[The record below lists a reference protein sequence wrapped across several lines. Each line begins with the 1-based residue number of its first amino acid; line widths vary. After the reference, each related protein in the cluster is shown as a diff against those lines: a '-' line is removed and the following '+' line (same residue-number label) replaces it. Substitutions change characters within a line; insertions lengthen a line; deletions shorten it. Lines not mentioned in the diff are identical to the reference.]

1 LAFQRYS
8 CDSELEQGNVIGRRK
23 LWDYSIIIICCLVD
37 IMRVL
42 TSIKKTY
49 QFVNEMKE
57 RFDRKMGKKVLPER
71 TESLDDIYDRLQR
84 KNEQYFVSNS
94 TEDKEKPTI

>member
-1 LAFQRYS
+1 
-8 CDSELEQGNVIGRRK
+8 
-23 LWDYSIIIICCLVD
+23 
-37 IMRVL
+37 MRVL